1 MNPESQEPIESQV
14 DESRTD
20 SEPVE
25 SPLLTTPSPEDQD
38 RERLQ
43 QVLALDE
50 DAQQAQA
57 QAQAQEESRKL
68 SRFQRLQQKHET
80 QLQQANQEIEF
91 LRKLALGQQPSTTLT
106 PTTSADQEP
115 QIEDFADRPLSE
127 FIRAR
132 DAFLEK
138 RLISTVEQRARET
151 IAQERLQ
158 SAMKQKV
165 IEARQVLTDWD
176 AVMTEDED
184 EVVPLQD
191 TINFIVESDVGPFI
205 AHALK
210 KDPDLH
216 DRLNGMSTVRRIAEL
231 ARLED
236 RFLESKRSP
245 AAVAKKVTAAP
256 AKLSETRGQGLAPTG
271 DAAAAAAARTSY
283 AAWKAA
289 DRARTEAKSRK

>member
-20 SEPVE
+20 SELVE
-25 SPLLTTPSPEDQD
+25 PPLLTTPSPEDQD

-91 LRKLALGQQPSTTLT
+91 LRKLALGQPQVGTTVT
-106 PTTSADQEP
+106 QSADEEP
-115 QIEDFADRPLSE
+115 QIENFADRPLSE

-165 IEARQVLTDWD
+165 SEARQVLTDWD
-176 AVMTEDED
+176 EVMTEDED
-184 EVVPLQD
+184 EVIPLQD

-216 DRLNGMSTVRRIAEL
+216 DRLNGLSTTRRIAEL

-236 RFLESKRSP
+236 KFLDSKQAQP
-245 AAVAKKVTAAP
+245 AVAVKKVTAAP
-256 AKLSETRGQGLAPTG
+256 AKLSETRGLGMAPTG

-289 DRARTEAKSRK
+289 DQARQAAKNRK